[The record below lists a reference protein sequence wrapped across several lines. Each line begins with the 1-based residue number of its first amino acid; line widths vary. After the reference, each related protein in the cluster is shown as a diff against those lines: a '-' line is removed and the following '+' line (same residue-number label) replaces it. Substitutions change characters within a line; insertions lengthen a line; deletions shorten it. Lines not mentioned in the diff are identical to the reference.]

1 MNKKTILVFTG
12 GGLAPALNAT
22 LYGAITQAKKEGFRV
37 LGGLYG
43 WACLLNNGRIID
55 LTDFNLKAIKDV
67 GGTFLRSSRTNP
79 FKMENG
85 IEQIKGKIKE
95 YRINC
100 VIAIGGD
107 DTIAAADKLFS
118 QENIPI
124 VGIPKTIDNDLP
136 ETYWTPGFPSA
147 AHYYSSYVK
156 EIRQDAAYA
165 LSRIYIIE
173 AMGQDAGWLAAS
185 GVYGGADIIIP
196 PEREINL
203 NQMLGLLKEKY
214 EKNGYFAVVAL
225 SEQAKFDQPIAGIT
239 QDQTDSFGV
248 KRSSF
253 ISVSLRDLIKEKLG
267 INTKALIPGNYLES
281 GRPIEV
287 DRDLAVKLG
296 RHAVD
301 LIKKDQ
307 IGRLARLERKGEKI
321 VIGDIALKEV
331 FAKEKGKRLTEEYFD
346 WEKLQPTR
354 AYFDYMKPILGEYVP
369 AKDDE
374 YNQLLD
380 RIKKYV

>member
-12 GGLAPALNAT
+12 GGLAPALNPT

-43 WACLLNNGRIID
+43 WACLLDNGRIID

-95 YRINC
+95 HKIDC
-100 VIAIGGD
+100 VIAIGGN
-107 DTIAAADKLFS
+107 DTLGAAYKLH
-118 QENIPI
+118 QESIIPI
-124 VGIPKTIDNDLP
+124 VGAPKTIDNDLP
-136 ETYWTPGFPSA
+136 ETYWSPGFPSA

-214 EKNGYFAVVAL
+214 EKNGYFAVVAV
-225 SEQAKFDQPIAGIT
+225 SEQAKFDQPLAGIA
-239 QDQTDSFGV
+239 QDQNDSFGV

-253 ISVSLRDLIKEKLG
+253 ISMPLKDLIKEKLG
-267 INTKALIPGNYLES
+267 IDAKALIPGNYLES
-281 GRPIEV
+281 GRPIKIDQEY
-287 DRDLAVKLG
+287 AIKLG
-296 RHAVD
+296 QES
-301 LIKKDQ
+301 IKLVNQKKFGQ
-307 IGRLARLERKGEKI
+307 MARLERIGGKI
-321 VIGDIALKEV
+321 IVSQIALKDV
-331 FAKEKGKRLTEEYFD
+331 FAGGEKKILDEKLFD
-346 WEKLQPTR
+346 WQKLQPTQ
-354 AYFDYMKPILGEYVP
+354 AYLDYMEPILGKYLP
-369 AKDDE
+369 AKDDD
-374 YNQLLD
+374 YNRLID
-380 RIKKYV
+380 KIKKCV